1 MLQLTLTTVS
11 MHCMAS
17 ACMDVTQ
24 LQPITL
30 TDPNN
35 NIENQVTTYQ
45 VEVSFISVHIQN
57 DIHLFLIDTVQNKMV
72 APILICYKRNGQ
84 GLKYLIYKFLRKCY
98 G

>member
-30 TDPNN
+30 TDPHN
-35 NIENQVTTYQ
+35 NIENQVTTNQ
-45 VEVSFISVHIQN
+45 VEVNFISVHIQ
-57 DIHLFLIDTVQNKMV
+57 DDSRFFFKIAPVQE
-72 APILICYKRNGQ
+72 
-84 GLKYLIYKFLRKCY
+84 KCSLQY
-98 G
+98 

>member
-30 TDPNN
+30 TDPHN
-35 NIENQVTTYQ
+35 NIENQVTVQLIKWRLVLYQ
-45 VEVSFISVHIQN
+45 FT
-57 DIHLFLIDTVQNKMV
+57 FKMT
-72 APILICYKRNGQ
+72 A
-84 GLKYLIYKFLRKCY
+84 IYF
-98 G
+98 